1 VRASFYCG
9 GVETAGGSCIEPEED
24 GAADLPKASDVG
36 PAEGNSA
43 RDSSG
48 LVGTESEAGG
58 VGRVEVGDGPT
69 LDLLVPEIVA

>member
-1 VRASFYCG
+1 MWALQKVTPRG
-9 GVETAGGSCIEPEED
+9 
-24 GAADLPKASDVG
+24 
-36 PAEGNSA
+36 
-43 RDSSG
+43 R

>member
-1 VRASFYCG
+1 
-9 GVETAGGSCIEPEED
+9 VEVWKQQED
-24 GAADLPKASDVG
+24 PALNPKKAQQTCLRHLMWALQKVTPRG
-36 PAEGNSA
+36 
-43 RDSSG
+43 R